1 MATSATMR
9 AVPWM
14 DGVTFAGQDARL
26 AIVGGQ
32 LASAGSS
39 GSTGLAARAGVRYG
53 IGNPL
58 AVLASS
64 GMNITVNSGFAAVQG
79 SSAIDSGLYP
89 CCLDGTATL
98 TVATADPTNPR
109 IDNVIVQ
116 ITDVG
121 SGSST
126 YVVTLQTG
134 TPAASPVAPTL
145 PANSLLLAQIAVAA
159 GAVSIVSGNITDKR
173 AYTVAAGGVIPCASS
188 STYPTSGEASQY
200 IHDLST
206 GRLRVLNGSGGSGPA
221 KTAAWSPIFATGV
234 SAVSVSST
242 STPTPVLNG
251 SVTVDGIDVPKI
263 TCSWTS
269 WSETTAH
276 ASDTL
281 LHQITRDGSQ
291 VYQWYAMVASG
302 WPNGGRF
309 PGGSFVFYDN
319 NPVPG
324 AGTHTY
330 VWQILSATSG
340 ATFRLDA
347 GSTTQLSLSIEPA
360 PR

>member
-1 MATSATMR
+1 MATSATLR

-26 AIVGGQ
+26 AVVAGQ

-39 GSTGLAARAGVRYG
+39 GSTGLAARPGVRYG

-64 GMNITVNSGFAAVQG
+64 GMNITVNSGYAVVQG
-79 SSAIDSGLYP
+79 SSAIDSGMYP

-134 TPAASPVAPTL
+134 TPAASPVAPTP
-145 PANSLLLAQIAVAA
+145 PANALLLAQIAVAA

-173 AYTVAAGGVIPCASS
+173 AYAVAAGGIIPCASS

-206 GRLRVLNGSGGSGPA
+206 GRMRVLNGSGGSTPI
-221 KTAAWSPIFATGV
+221 KYAAWAPIVVIGTSNV
-234 SAVSVSST
+234 TVSST
-242 STPTPVLNG
+242 TTPVTVLSG
-251 SVTVDGIDVPKI
+251 TVTVDGVDIPEI
-263 TCSWTS
+263 TCSWSS
-269 WSETTAH
+269 WTETTAN
-276 ASDTL
+276 AGDLL
-281 LHQITRDGSQ
+281 LHQIYRDGSL
-291 VYQWYAMVASG
+291 VYQWYAPVASG
-302 WPNGGRF
+302 WGSGSRM
-309 PGGSFVFYDN
+309 PGSSFVFYDN
-319 NPVPG
+319 APPS

-330 VWQILSATSG
+330 SWQIVCGTAGT
-340 ATFRLDA
+340 TFRINA
-347 GSTTQLSLSIEPA
+347 GAGTQTSLAIKPA